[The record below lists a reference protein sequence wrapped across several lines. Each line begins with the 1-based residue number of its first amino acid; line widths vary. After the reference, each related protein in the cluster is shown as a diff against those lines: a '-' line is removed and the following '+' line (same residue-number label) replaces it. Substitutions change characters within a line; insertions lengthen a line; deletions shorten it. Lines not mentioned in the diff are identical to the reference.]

1 MYCNKCGRAVRE
13 GDIFC
18 SHCGNKL
25 PIETKIDIPEVQTTY
40 EPITPPGAEQEV
52 YLQTGEPVKPGKF
65 VPQFEERKSPKKESE
80 FVWNTEDFKRTPKNT
95 SEYEVDWQK
104 LQIYEK
110 HPDGTRTVVEDA
122 TTPVTEESIKEDVQ
136 KAAVAKD
143 AAKIEKFYTFNQK
156 LDEYQKLL
164 DNEYDRVNKGRKEA
178 AAPAAAAKVGEIQ
191 KAMKEG
197 TDIDWDAIS
206 SRIDIESREAVQ
218 KAAPEETPQAE
229 PAPAPQAEP
238 APAPQPEPTLAPQP
252 ESAPAEEKPMSEKDL
267 EMQQKNF
274 EGRFTGF
281 FEAIQSGEPAVPSE
295 GVAATEEETGSIFD
309 PVKHLQKAEAERTSV
324 EAAAAANSE
333 IVDNDTLMK
342 RFDTKE
348 LEKDVLEIEIEK
360 ERRRRAKAA
369 EEAEAEETSADT
381 EPVADEPTEEAPAE
395 EAPTEEAPAENP
407 FDIIFGNPDEEKAE
421 AESDSADESIED
433 EEADDSTEE
442 EESKGGILKV
452 LIIIIAIFLGLELVL
467 VGVQQLAPN
476 SGLAKFI
483 NENLQGVVFHTGD
496 NGGEPANTD
505 DENLPEED
513 EPVAAEGVPFT
524 AKELAEHAKN
534 FNNNIV
540 SIKADKDLCYNPT
553 ETYKETRIAESQPLE
568 YNIWYK
574 DLAGNSVYS
583 DMAAADTLVKYNSM
597 WIDYINNGDD
607 TVFTVIAPDSKV
619 YTNCKKATT
628 KASEKIMKELAIG
641 EVRRTDGGFLIWDR
655 EVITTTSKSGEV
667 TTATYEM
674 VYFLQDSAYE
684 LKVAECYTL
693 KSN

>member
-25 PIETKIDIPEVQTTY
+25 PIETKIDVPEVQTTY
-40 EPITPPGAEQEV
+40 EPITPPGADKEV
-52 YLQTGEPVKPGKF
+52 YLQTGEPIKPGKF

-80 FVWNTEDFKRTPKNT
+80 FTWNTEDFKRTPKNST
-95 SEYEVDWQK
+95 DYEIDWQK

-110 HPDGTRTVVEDA
+110 HPDGTRTVVDE
-122 TTPVTEESIKEDVQ
+122 PGPSVTEEKIKEDVR
-136 KAAVAKD
+136 KEAVAKD

-164 DNEYDRVNKGRKEA
+164 DDEYNRVNKGRREA
-178 AAPAAAAKVGEIQ
+178 VSTAAAAKVGEIQ

-206 SRIDIESREAVQ
+206 SKIDVESREAVHKQ
-218 KAAPEETPQAE
+218 EA
-229 PAPAPQAEP
+229 PAPAPEPVPQP
-238 APAPQPEPTLAPQP
+238 AP
-252 ESAPAEEKPMSEKDL
+252 APAEEKTPSEKDL
-267 EMQQKNF
+267 EIQQKNF

-295 GVAATEEETGSIFD
+295 GEEPVEEETGSIFD
-309 PVKHLQKAEAERTSV
+309 PVEHLKKAEEERASV
-324 EAAAAANSE
+324 EEAAAENSE

-369 EEAEAEETSADT
+369 EEPAEAEGGAPEEEHAADA
-381 EPVADEPTEEAPAE
+381 EAPVESEAPAE
-395 EAPTEEAPAENP
+395 VEEPAAEEPTENP
-407 FDIIFGNPDEEKAE
+407 FDVIFGNPDEENKNE
-421 AESDSADESIED
+421 AGGIEESDSDDKPGDSDESED
-433 EEADDSTEE
+433 G
-442 EESKGGILKV
+442 ESKGSFLKILIV
-452 LIIIIAIFLGLELVL
+452 IVAIFLGAELVL
-467 VGVQQLAPN
+467 IGVQHLAPN

-483 NENLQGVVFHTGD
+483 NENLQGIVFD
-496 NGGEPANTD
+496 IGGSDAQPADTD
-505 DENLPEED
+505 DEAQPQED
-513 EPVAAEGVPFT
+513 EPVVAEGVPFT

-534 FNNNIV
+534 FNDNIV
-540 SIKADKDLCYNPT
+540 EIKADKNLCYNPT

-568 YNIWYK
+568 YNIWYR
-574 DLAGNSVYS
+574 DLADNMVYS

-597 WIDYINNGDD
+597 WIDYINSGDEE
-607 TVFTVIAPDSKV
+607 VFTVIAPDSKV
-619 YTNCKKATT
+619 YSNCKKATT
-628 KASEKIMKELAIG
+628 KASEKIMKELTIG
-641 EVRRTDGGFLIWDR
+641 EVRKTEGGFLIWDR
-655 EVITTTSKSGEV
+655 EVITTTTKSGDV